1 MIRHRKTPVGP
12 MQICLVLLTC
22 AMQLAVMG
30 GCAKLR
36 DYRARRQVE
45 YGDTLVD
52 TEDLEGALRAF
63 QEAARIDPQM
73 AIAHSRMGLIYRR
86 LGDYDRAIASLADA
100 LRRDSSS
107 FNDTFDI
114 AQLYHYTERIRDA
127 IQAYLHAVELRPQ
140 DFDAQLNLG
149 VCFQQAGDFGQAV
162 ERFRAAIDIQS
173 DRPHAY
179 VNLGV
184 ALDAQ
189 NKHYEAIR
197 AYREALERDS
207 HQPLVL
213 VNLARTY
220 MNQDRLKMARG
231 ALEAAV
237 EMDPKLAAAHEAL
250 GYCLFRTRDF
260 EAAEHT
266 YSQAL
271 SLEWRLPRAHAGL
284 GSIHMISYLKDKTNT
299 DPRDDALEHWH
310 QSLELKPDQPR
321 IRKLIA
327 KNKSR
332 GRDPTNALL
341 AP

>member
-1 MIRHRKTPVGP
+1 MIRRTRPPVGP
-12 MQICLVLLTC
+12 MHVRLVGVTC
-22 AMQLAVMG
+22 ALLLAMLS
-30 GCAKLR
+30 GCTSIHR
-36 DYRARRQVE
+36 YRAQRQVT
-45 YGDTLVD
+45 YGDVLIE
-52 TEDLEGALRAF
+52 TEDLEGALKAF
-63 QEAARIDPQM
+63 QEAARLDPQM

-107 FNDTFDI
+107 FADTFDI
-114 AQLYHYTERIRDA
+114 AQLYHFTERIRDA

-162 ERFRAAIDIQS
+162 ERFRVAIDIQS

-197 AYREALERDS
+197 AYREALERDT

-220 MNQDRLKMARG
+220 MNQDRFKMARG
-231 ALEAAV
+231 ALKRAI
-237 EMDPKLAAAHEAL
+237 EMDPEFAAAHEAL
-250 GYCLFRTRDF
+250 GYCSFRTRDF
-260 EAAEHT
+260 QAAERA

-271 SLEWRLPRAHAGL
+271 TLEWRLPRAHAGL
-284 GSIHMISYLKDKTNT
+284 GSIHMIRYLKDKTNT
-299 DPRDDALEHWH
+299 DQRDQALEHWH
-310 QSLELKPDQPR
+310 QSLELNPGQTR
-321 IRKLIA
+321 VRKLIA
-327 KNKSR
+327 R
-332 GRDPTNALL
+332 YRPRREDAATALL
-341 AP
+341 TP